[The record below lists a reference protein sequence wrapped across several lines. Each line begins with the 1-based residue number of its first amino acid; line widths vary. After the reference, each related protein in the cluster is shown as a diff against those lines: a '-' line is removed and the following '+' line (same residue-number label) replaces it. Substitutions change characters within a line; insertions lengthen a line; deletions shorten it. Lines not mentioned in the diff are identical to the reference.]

1 MYETKMALSNS
12 VWRIGSRTLDFAGG
26 PAVMGI
32 VNVTP
37 DSFSDGGKFYT
48 PADAVQQALKLE
60 DAGAAILD
68 IGGESTR
75 PYSDPVSCDEELKR
89 VIPVLESLLPRVSA
103 AVSIDTSKAAVAK
116 AAVQLGVHI
125 INDVTGLEGDPDMIR
140 VAAGCDAGVC
150 VMHMR
155 GTPQTMQDDPTYGD
169 VVDEICEYLAAR
181 RDHLVQQGIS
191 PERICLDPGV
201 GFGKTHDHN
210 LEIVRR
216 CEEFHRLGH
225 PLLVGH
231 SRKGFI
237 GKILGDKQAERTSGS
252 VAISLALARKG
263 IQVIRVHDVEQTCN
277 ALACQAAI
285 T

>member
-1 MYETKMALSNS
+1 MESHGRDAAWK
-12 VWRIGSRTLDFAGG
+12 IGDRTLDFADG

-48 PADAVQQALKLE
+48 PADAVEQALRLE
-60 DAGAAILD
+60 DAGATILD

-75 PYSDPVSCDEELKR
+75 PYSEPVDGDEELRR
-89 VIPVLESLLPRVSA
+89 VLPVLESLLPRVSA
-103 AVSIDTSKAAVAK
+103 AVSVDTSKAAVAK

-125 INDVTGLEGDPDMIR
+125 INDVTGLEGDPEMIS
-140 VAAGCDAGVC
+140 VAANCQAGVC
-150 VMHMR
+150 AMHMQ
-155 GTPQTMQDDPTYGD
+155 GTPQTMQDAPAYGD
-169 VVDEICEYLAAR
+169 VVADIKEYLAAR
-181 RDHLVQQGIS
+181 LTTLTEHGIA

-210 LEIVRR
+210 LELVRR
-216 CEEFHRLGH
+216 CEEFHSLGR
-225 PLLVGH
+225 PILIGH

-237 GKILGDKQAERTSGS
+237 GKILNDKQAERTSGS

-263 IQVIRVHDVEQTCN
+263 VQVIRVHDVAQTCR

-285 T
+285 S